1 MTEGHNSNAQL
12 KSIIERLE
20 NREQAKQEVADEIKE
35 ILKEA
40 EGNGYTAAALRAIV
54 KEIRLDKAKKAKK
67 VELAETIDMYKVAL
81 GLLVDLPLGQAA
93 VERQRNVLAAG

>member
-20 NREQAKQEVADEIKE
+20 NREQAKQEIADEIKD

-54 KEIRLDKAKKAKK
+54 KEIRLDKSKKAKK
-67 VELAETIDMYKVAL
+67 AELAETIDMYKVAL
-81 GLLVDLPLGQAA
+81 GLLVDLPLGRAA

>member
-1 MTEGHNSNAQL
+1 MEGHNSNAQL

-20 NREQAKQEVADEIKE
+20 SREQAKQEIADEIKD

-54 KEIRLDKAKKAKK
+54 KEIRLDKSKKAKRA
-67 VELAETIDMYKVAL
+67 ELEAIIDTYKANL
-81 GLLVDLPLGQAA
+81 GLLADLPLGQAA

>member
-1 MTEGHNSNAQL
+1 MEGHNSNGQL

-20 NREQAKQEVADEIKE
+20 NREQAKQEIADEIKE

-40 EGNGYTAAALRAIV
+40 EGNGYTPAALRAIV

-67 VELAETIDMYKVAL
+67 AELAETIDMYKAAL

>member
-20 NREQAKQEVADEIKE
+20 NREQAKQEIADEIKD
-35 ILKEA
+35 ILKDA

-67 VELAETIDMYKVAL
+67 AELAETIDTYKVAL
-81 GLLVDLPLGQAA
+81 GMLASTPLGKAA
-93 VERQRNVLAAG
+93 IARNVLAAG